1 LITSSD
7 MSTNVAKQTRQ
18 PQNGKSSKSSNV
30 NAMHHTLLD
39 MPNGAELQE
48 LLQESK
54 LVQFAESKTDTRVQ
68 VQAVTPATTAP
79 SSVVPSPALEL
90 KDQQVGEAWPSLR
103 ESVSGWD
110 FCSDG
115 SETDP
120 EDMWENLP
128 EPAIDVNSEYVDVM
142 GNPSDDFARRRET
155 PNVAETSTT
164 TLAALL
170 RRKLQIESE
179 VLVQPPE
186 EGVRRPSSG
195 YSCEEQTPPAR
206 EAEVEGEQQSELSN
220 DLRQHGWTKKHKAAR
235 NKKMQRKVAE
245 KSLQRAQQSSNAKG
259 DADIDSEQGAWMF
272 VA

>member
-1 LITSSD
+1 

-79 SSVVPSPALEL
+79 SSVVPSPVLEL
-90 KDQQVGEAWPSLR
+90 KDQQAGEAWSSLR

-115 SETDP
+115 SETEP

-142 GNPSDDFARRRET
+142 GNASDDFARRRET
-155 PNVAETSTT
+155 PNVEETSTT

-170 RRKLQIESE
+170 RRKLEIESE
-179 VLVQPPE
+179 VVQPPE
-186 EGVRRPSSG
+186 DGVRRPSSG
-195 YSCEEQTPPAR
+195 CSGEEHKPPAQ
-206 EAEVEGEQQSELSN
+206 EAEVDDEHQSEFSN

-259 DADIDSEQGAWMF
+259 DADVDSEQGAWMF